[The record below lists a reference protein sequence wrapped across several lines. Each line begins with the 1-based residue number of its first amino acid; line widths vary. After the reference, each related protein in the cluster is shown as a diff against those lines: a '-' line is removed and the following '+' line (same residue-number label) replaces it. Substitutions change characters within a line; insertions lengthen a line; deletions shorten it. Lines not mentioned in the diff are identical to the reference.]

1 MNTKAKAKDKA
12 KSQIKVITGNA
23 AAAIAAKLARP
34 DVVAAYPITPQTEII
49 EQISKFHANGE
60 MDCELITV
68 EGENSAMNAVMAASL
83 AGGRVF
89 TATSS
94 WGLVFMYDAILA
106 TAGARA
112 PVVMVNVNRETPGI
126 LAVSSGQQDMISTRD
141 AGWIFLI
148 AEDCQEIIDL
158 VLQAYRLAE
167 DYDIQVP
174 VMVHYDGFYLSYL
187 SEVVDVPFQEDVDKF
202 LSVLNDQP
210 ERTKLVPGGKLGC
223 GSHGI
228 LGGYL
233 ELRHKHVSAMERSKA
248 KFEQIDKEYQEIF
261 GRSYGGLVE
270 EYRMEDAD
278 VVLVGSGSMCGTIKT
293 VIDEKRKKGV
303 KVGLLKMRMYRP
315 FPSEAMVKALKGKK
329 AIGVV
334 DRSLCFGFKGGPI
347 YTELKAFETQL
358 DGSKMISF
366 IDGIANTDITT
377 ANVGQMIDTTCD
389 LAAGKDVREVT
400 WVSYPEAQEPDS
412 GKYESEKRGEL

>member
-1 MNTKAKAKDKA
+1 MNTKIKAKAD
-12 KSQIKVITGNA
+12 SQIKVITGNG
-23 AAAIAAKLARP
+23 AAAIAAKLACP

-49 EQISKFHANGE
+49 EQISKFHADGE

-94 WGLVFMYDAILA
+94 WGLVFMYDAVLA

-126 LAVSSGQQDMISTRD
+126 IAVSSGQQDMISTRD
-141 AGWIFLI
+141 SGWIFLI
-148 AEDCQEIIDL
+148 AENCQEIMDL

-202 LSVLNDQP
+202 LSVLKNQP
-210 ERTKLVPGGKLGC
+210 ERTKLLPGGKLGC

-248 KFEQIDKEYQEIF
+248 KFEQIDKEFQEIF
-261 GRSYGGLVE
+261 GRSYGGQVE
-270 EYRMEDAD
+270 AYRMDDAD

-293 VIDEKRKKGV
+293 VIDAKRDAGI

-315 FPSEAMVKALKGKK
+315 FPGEAMVKALKGKK

-358 DGSKMISF
+358 GGSKIISF
-366 IDGIANTDITT
+366 IDGIANTDITI
-377 ANVGQMIDTTCD
+377 ANVEKMIDATCD
-389 LAAGKDVREVT
+389 LAEGKDVCEVT
-400 WVSYPEAQEPDS
+400 WVSYPDAQESDA
-412 GKYESEKRGEL
+412 EKMGGR

>member
-1 MNTKAKAKDKA
+1 MITKVRE

-23 AAAIAAKLARP
+23 AAAIGSKLARP

-68 EGENSAMNAVMAASL
+68 EGENSAMNAVTAASL

-94 WGLVFMYDAILA
+94 WGLAFMYDAVLA
-106 TAGARA
+106 AAGARA
-112 PVVMVNVNRETPGI
+112 PVVMVNVNREMPGI
-126 LAVSSGQQDMISTRD
+126 IAVSSGQQDMISTRD

-187 SEVVDVPFQEDVDKF
+187 SEGVDVPFQEDVDKF
-202 LSVLNDQP
+202 LAVLKDQP
-210 ERTKLVPGGKLGC
+210 ERTKLVPGEKLGC

-233 ELRHKHVSAMERSKA
+233 ELRHKHMSAMERAKA
-248 KFEQIDKEYQEIF
+248 KFNQIDKEYEDIF
-261 GRSYGGLVE
+261 GRSYGG
-270 EYRMEDAD
+270 
-278 VVLVGSGSMCGTIKT
+278 
-293 VIDEKRKKGV
+293 
-303 KVGLLKMRMYRP
+303 
-315 FPSEAMVKALKGKK
+315 
-329 AIGVV
+329 
-334 DRSLCFGFKGGPI
+334 
-347 YTELKAFETQL
+347 
-358 DGSKMISF
+358 MIEISH
-366 IDGIANTDITT
+366 G
-377 ANVGQMIDTTCD
+377 
-389 LAAGKDVREVT
+389 
-400 WVSYPEAQEPDS
+400 
-412 GKYESEKRGEL
+412 

>member
-1 MNTKAKAKDKA
+1 MNTKAKAKA
-12 KSQIKVITGNA
+12 ESQIKVITGNA
-23 AAAIAAKLARP
+23 AAAIGAKLARP

-94 WGLVFMYDAILA
+94 WGLVFMYDAVLA

-148 AEDCQEIIDL
+148 AENCQEIIDL

-187 SEVVDVPFQEDVDKF
+187 SEVVDVPFQKDVDKF
-202 LSVLNDQP
+202 LAVLNDQP

-270 EYRMEDAD
+270 EYRMDDAD

-293 VIDEKRKKGV
+293 VVDEKRDAGI

-358 DGSKMISF
+358 GGAKMISF

-377 ANVGQMIDTTCD
+377 ANVGTMIDTTCD

-400 WVSYPEAQEPDS
+400 WVSYPEAQED
-412 GKYESEKRGEL
+412 GGL

>member
-1 MNTKAKAKDKA
+1 MNTIARK

-49 EQISKFHANGE
+49 EQISQFHANGE

-68 EGENSAMNAVMAASL
+68 EGENSAMNAVTAASL

-94 WGLVFMYDAILA
+94 WGLAFMYDAVLA
-106 TAGARA
+106 TAGSRA

-126 LAVSSGQQDMISTRD
+126 IAVSSGQQDMISTRD

-148 AEDCQEIIDL
+148 AEDCQEVLDL

-187 SEVVDVPFQEDVDKF
+187 SEGVDVPFQEDVDQF
-202 LSVLNDQP
+202 LSVLKDQP
-210 ERTKLVPGGKLGC
+210 ERTKLLPGSGLGC

-233 ELRHKHVSAMERSKA
+233 ELRYKHVCAMERAKA
-248 KFEQIDKEYQEIF
+248 KFNEIDKEYADIF
-261 GRSYGGLVE
+261 GRSYGGLIE

-293 VIDEKRKKGV
+293 VIDKKREAGV

-315 FPSEAMVKALKGKK
+315 FPSEALIAALKG
-329 AIGVV
+329 
-334 DRSLCFGFKGGPI
+334 R
-347 YTELKAFETQL
+347 
-358 DGSKMISF
+358 
-366 IDGIANTDITT
+366 
-377 ANVGQMIDTTCD
+377 
-389 LAAGKDVREVT
+389 
-400 WVSYPEAQEPDS
+400 
-412 GKYESEKRGEL
+412 

>member
-1 MNTKAKAKDKA
+1 MNIQAKTKENVKT
-12 KSQIKVITGNA
+12 QIKVITGNG

-94 WGLVFMYDAILA
+94 WGLAFMYDQILA
-106 TAGARA
+106 TAGASEQ
-112 PVVMVNVNRETPGI
+112 VVMVNVNRETPGI
-126 LAVSSGQQDMISTRD
+126 IAVSSGQQDMISTRD
-141 AGWIFLI
+141 CGWIFLI
-148 AEDCQEIIDL
+148 AEDCQEVMDL

-187 SEVVDVPFQEDVDKF
+187 SEGVDIPFQEDVDQF
-202 LSVLNDQP
+202 LSVLKDQP
-210 ERTKLVPGGKLGC
+210 ERTKLLPGGKMGC

-233 ELRHKHVSAMERSKA
+233 ELRHKHMSAMERSKD
-248 KFEQIDKEYQEIF
+248 KFDEIDKEYKDIF
-261 GRSYGGLVE
+261 GRSYGGQVE

-293 VIDEKRKKGV
+293 VIDKKREAGI

-315 FPSEAMVKALKGKK
+315 FPSETLVAALKGKQ

-334 DRSLCFGFKGGPI
+334 DRSLAFGFKGGPI

-358 DGSKMISF
+358 EGSKMISF
-366 IDGIANTDITT
+366 LDGIANTDITT
-377 ANVGQMIDTTCD
+377 ANVEQMIDTICD

-400 WVSYPEAQEPDS
+400 WVCYPEAHEADS
-412 GKYESEKRGEL
+412 SKTGGQ

>member
-1 MNTKAKAKDKA
+1 MATNK

-23 AAAIAAKLARP
+23 AAAIGAKLARP

-49 EQISKFHANGE
+49 EQISKFHANEE

-94 WGLVFMYDAILA
+94 WGLAFMYDAVLA

-126 LAVSSGQQDMISTRD
+126 IAVSSGQQDMISTRD

-148 AEDCQEIIDL
+148 AEDCQEVIDL

-202 LSVLNDQP
+202 L
-210 ERTKLVPGGKLGC
+210 LVFKSPTLMP
-223 GSHGI
+223 
-228 LGGYL
+228 
-233 ELRHKHVSAMERSKA
+233 A
-248 KFEQIDKEYQEIF
+248 
-261 GRSYGGLVE
+261 
-270 EYRMEDAD
+270 
-278 VVLVGSGSMCGTIKT
+278 
-293 VIDEKRKKGV
+293 
-303 KVGLLKMRMYRP
+303 
-315 FPSEAMVKALKGKK
+315 
-329 AIGVV
+329 
-334 DRSLCFGFKGGPI
+334 SLFSSI
-347 YTELKAFETQL
+347 T
-358 DGSKMISF
+358 DF
-366 IDGIANTDITT
+366 I
-377 ANVGQMIDTTCD
+377 VPHM
-389 LAAGKDVREVT
+389 
-400 WVSYPEAQEPDS
+400 EPDPTRTTS
-412 GKYESEKRGEL
+412 ASSILYSST

>member
-1 MNTKAKAKDKA
+1 MNTKINAKAN
-12 KSQIKVITGNA
+12 SQIKVITGNA

-94 WGLVFMYDAILA
+94 WGLVFMYDAVLA

-126 LAVSSGQQDMISTRD
+126 IAVSSGQQDMISTRD
-141 AGWIFLI
+141 SGWIFLI
-148 AEDCQEIIDL
+148 AENCQEVLDL

-187 SEVVDVPFQEDVDKF
+187 SEVVDVPFQEEVDRF
-202 LSVLNDQP
+202 LAVLKDQP

-261 GRSYGGLVE
+261 GRSYGGQVE
-270 EYRMEDAD
+270 AYRMDDAD
-278 VVLVGSGSMCGTIKT
+278 VVLVGSGSMCGTMKT
-293 VIDEKRKKGV
+293 VIDVKREEGV

-315 FPSEAMVKALKGKK
+315 FPGEAMVKALKGKK

-358 DGSKMISF
+358 EGSKMVSF

-377 ANVGQMIDTTCD
+377 ANVETMIDTTCG
-389 LAAGKDVREVT
+389 LAAGKEVREVT
-400 WVSYPEAQEPDS
+400 WICYPEAQESDA
-412 GKYESEKRGEL
+412 EKMGGR

>member
-1 MNTKAKAKDKA
+1 MSTSREKQT
-12 KSQIKVITGNA
+12 QIKVITGNA

-34 DVVAAYPITPQTEII
+34 DVVAAYPITPQTEVI
-49 EQISKFHANGE
+49 EQISQFHANGE

-94 WGLVFMYDAILA
+94 WGLVFMYDAVLA
-106 TAGARA
+106 AAGARA
-112 PVVMVNVNRETPGI
+112 PVVMCNVNRETPGI
-126 LAVSSGQQDMISTRD
+126 IAVSSGQQDMISTRD
-141 AGWIFLI
+141 SGWIFLI
-148 AEDCQEIIDL
+148 AESPVRKCWISFSRPI
-158 VLQAYRLAE
+158 RLAE

-187 SEVVDVPFQEDVDKF
+187 SEVVDIPLQADVDKF
-202 LSVLNDQP
+202 LSVLKDQP
-210 ERTKLVPGGKLGC
+210 RRTTLTPGEKLGC

-233 ELRHKHVSAMERSKA
+233 ELRHKHVAALERAKA
-248 KFEQIDKEYQEIF
+248 KFDLIDKEFETIF
-261 GRSYGGLVE
+261 GRAYGGQVE
-270 EYRMEDAD
+270 AYRMDDAE

-293 VIDEKRKKGV
+293 VVDDKRDQGI

-315 FPSEAMVKALKGKK
+315 FPSEALIAALTGKK
-329 AIGVV
+329 AVGVV
-334 DRSLCFGFKGGPI
+334 DCSICFGHQGGPI
-347 YTELKAFETQL
+347 YMELKAFETQL
-358 DGSKMISF
+358 HGTKLLSF

-377 ANVGQMIDTTCD
+377 GNVARMTDLTCD
-389 LAAGKDVREVT
+389 LAAGKEVPEVT
-400 WVSYPEAQEPDS
+400 WVSYPEFQQNNTAKGGQ
-412 GKYESEKRGEL
+412 

>member
-1 MNTKAKAKDKA
+1 MNTKR
-12 KSQIKVITGNA
+12 KSQIQVITGNG
-23 AAAIAAKLARP
+23 AAAIGAKLVRP

-94 WGLVFMYDAILA
+94 WGLAFMYDAVLA

-126 LAVSSGQQDMISTRD
+126 IAVSSGQQDMISTRD

-148 AEDCQEIIDL
+148 AEDCQEVIDL
-158 VLQAYRLAE
+158 VIQAYRLAE

-187 SEVVDVPFQEDVDKF
+187 SEGVNVPFQEDVDKF
-202 LSVLNDQP
+202 LSVLKDQP
-210 ERTKLVPGGKLGC
+210 ERPKLVPGGKLGC

-228 LGGYL
+228 LDGYL
-233 ELRHKHVSAMERSKA
+233 ELRYKHVCAMERSKE
-248 KFEQIDKEYQEIF
+248 KFEQIDGEFQEIF
-261 GRSYGGLVE
+261 GRSYGGQIE
-270 EYRMEDAD
+270 EYRMDDAD

-293 VIDEKRKKGV
+293 VIDEKREAGIKA
-303 KVGLLKMRMYRP
+303 GLLKIRMYRP
-315 FPSEAMVKALKGKK
+315 FPSEVMVKALKGKK
-329 AIGVV
+329 AVGVV

-358 DGSKMISF
+358 DGAKMVSF

-377 ANVGQMIDTTCD
+377 ANVAQMIDTTCD

-400 WVSYPEAQEPDS
+400 WVSYPEAQKE
-412 GKYESEKRGEL
+412 GGL

>member
-1 MNTKAKAKDKA
+1 MNTIVEKKP
-12 KSQIKVITGNA
+12 QIKVITGNA
-23 AAAIAAKLARP
+23 AAAIGAKLARP
-34 DVVAAYPITPQTEII
+34 DVVAAYPITPQTEVI
-49 EQISKFHANGE
+49 EQISAFHASGE

-89 TATSS
+89 TASSS

-112 PVVMVNVNRETPGI
+112 PVVMINVNRETPGI
-126 LAVSSGQQDMISTRD
+126 IAVSSGQQDMISTRD
-141 AGWIFLI
+141 AGWIFLV
-148 AEDCQEIIDL
+148 AENCQE
-158 VLQAYRLAE
+158 VLDMVIQSYRLAE

-187 SEVVDVPFQEDVDKF
+187 SEVVDVPYQEDVDTF
-202 LSVLNDQP
+202 LSVLKDQP
-210 ERTKLVPGGKLGC
+210 PRTTLKPGEKLGC

-228 LGGYL
+228 LEGYL

-248 KFEQIDKEYQEIF
+248 KFDRIDDEFEAIF
-261 GRSYGGLVE
+261 GRAYGGQIE
-270 EYRMEDAD
+270 TYRMEDAD

-293 VIDEKRKKGV
+293 VIDEKRDAGM
-303 KVGLLKMRMYRP
+303 KVGLLKMRMFRP
-315 FPSEAMVKALKGKK
+315 FPSEAMVSALAGGK
-329 AIGVV
+329 AIGVI
-334 DRSLCFGFKGGPI
+334 DRSLNFGHKGGPI

-358 DGSKMISF
+358 KDSRMISF
-366 IDGIANTDITT
+366 IDGIANTDITK
-377 ANVGQMIDTTCD
+377 ANVEQMINTTCD

-400 WVSYPEAQEPDS
+400 WVSYPEANQ
-412 GKYESEKRGEL
+412 